1 MKSCFL
7 FGHSIC
13 PENLLPH
20 IQQAIEENY
29 VNLGIRTFYVGNRGQ
44 FDRLAAKAARQAK
57 RYCPELHLVL
67 LLSYHPAER
76 AANAFGFDSSYF
88 PPIVSTP
95 RKYAIVEANRNM
107 IRAADSIIC
116 FVKHPGNARN
126 LLAYAQ
132 KQKHTALSIKNLAEQ
147 LS

>member
-1 MKSCFL
+1 MGLCFL
-7 FGHSIC
+7 FGHSSC
-13 PENLLPH
+13 PEDMLPH

-29 VNLGIRTFYVGNRGQ
+29 VNLRIKTFYVGNRGQ
-44 FDRLAAKAARQAK
+44 FDCLAARAARRAK
-57 RYCPELHLVL
+57 IRYPDIQLVL

-76 AANAFGFDSSYF
+76 ETDTFGFDSSFF
-88 PPIVSTP
+88 PLVASTP

-126 LLAYAQ
+126 MLTYAQ
-132 KQKHTALSIKNLAEQ
+132 KQQHKSLVIKNLAET
-147 LS
+147 LL